1 MGAKSEQLSEAES
14 AKAELAEKTNQ
25 LQLQLFQKESEFKT
39 LKQEYEQNEIK
50 IKTLIRTQEDE
61 KSKANALKASE
72 EKLTTDVADR
82 DKEIDGLKS
91 TKT

>member
-1 MGAKSEQLSEAES
+1 LGAKSEQLSEAES

-82 DKEIDGLKS
+82 DKEIDGLKT

>member
-72 EKLTTDVADR
+72 EKLTTDVAER

>member
-1 MGAKSEQLSEAES
+1 LGAKSEQLSEAES

-72 EKLTTDVADR
+72 EKLTTDVAER

>member
-82 DKEIDGLKS
+82 DKEIDGLKT
-91 TKT
+91 TKP

>member
-82 DKEIDGLKS
+82 DKEIDGLKT